1 MSSRK
6 LPRKGHEETTGE
18 KSPRPRH
25 HRTYGYRGYGSGL
38 GHGTDSYGGAI
49 HWGRGFGGVGVAGGY
64 AGNLLP
70 RAGFFDAEAWETGPY
85 VGFGP
90 HGYSRSDDRIR
101 EDICDELTRRRDID
115 PRGVVVAVR
124 NGEVTLD
131 GTVENLAMR
140 RLIDDVASNCTGVI
154 QVHDHL
160 RVERSGASPG
170 AASAR
175 EGRKAPN

>member
-1 MSSRK
+1 MSRK
-6 LPRKGHEETTGE
+6 LPRKERGETSE
-18 KSPRPRH
+18 KVPRRMH
-25 HRTYGYRGYGSGL
+25 HRTYGYRGYGSGF

-70 RAGFFDAEAWETGPY
+70 RAGFFNAEAWETGPY

-101 EDICDELTRRRDID
+101 EEICDELTRRRDID

-140 RLIDDVASNCTGVI
+140 RLIDDVASNCTGVA
-154 QVHDHL
+154 QVHDRL
-160 RVERSGASPG
+160 RVEPLEATPG
-170 AASAR
+170 AASGR
-175 EGRKAPN
+175 EGRETPN

>member
-6 LPRKGHEETTGE
+6 LPRKGHDETTGE
-18 KSPRPRH
+18 KSARPRH

>member
-1 MSSRK
+1 MSRK
-6 LPRKGHEETTGE
+6 LPRRERGEKTGE
-18 KSPRPRH
+18 KKPHRMH

-49 HWGRGFGGVGVAGGY
+49 HWGRGFGGVGVTGGY
-64 AGNLLP
+64 GGNLLP
-70 RAGFFDAEAWETGPY
+70 RAGFFNAEAWETGPY

-90 HGYSRSDDRIR
+90 HGYSRTDDRIR

-115 PRGVVVAVR
+115 PRGVVVGVR

-140 RLIDDVASNCTGVI
+140 RLVDDVASNCTGVT
-154 QVHDHL
+154 QVHDRL
-160 RVERSGASPG
+160 RVERRDTTPG

-175 EGRKAPN
+175 EGRETPN